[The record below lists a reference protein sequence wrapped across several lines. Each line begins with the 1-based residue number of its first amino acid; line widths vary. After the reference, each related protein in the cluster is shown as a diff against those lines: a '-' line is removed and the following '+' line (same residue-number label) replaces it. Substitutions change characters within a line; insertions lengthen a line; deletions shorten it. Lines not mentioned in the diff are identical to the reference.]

1 MSPQRSTAQLA
12 RFLLVGGGFAL
23 FYAVV
28 TSSLV
33 SLGAPP
39 FWTSVLVY
47 AACIPLAFW
56 LQKSFAF
63 RVKNLRSGA
72 MALYGATQLASLALV
87 SAVTTRFV
95 SQSWWIDT
103 GLFVIT
109 AGLAALASF
118 AIGLF
123 VTFKPKD

>member
-1 MSPQRSTAQLA
+1 
-12 RFLLVGGGFAL
+12 
-23 FYAVV
+23 
-28 TSSLV
+28 
-33 SLGAPP
+33 
-39 FWTSVLVY
+39 
-47 AACIPLAFW
+47 CIPLAFW

-95 SQSWWIDT
+95 SHSWWIDT

-118 AIGLF
+118 TIGLF